1 MLKSQGDLKKRVTKQ
16 SESCTL
22 EPKDIWGPHSI
33 LRYSQVIPSVQS
45 PLCQFWFPIVGFTE
59 KQLLESF
66 EKRFRSYKSNR
77 KKMADMPLRPPIFY
91 SPPPRF
97 ERTTRQGTDKKG
109 SLGFPWLG
117 LTGHL
122 IKEKEGKIGNKSS
135 LVLKLINKNMA
146 ADLEAINS
154 ARQNVEDLMRE
165 IHTRWQQQ
173 LLLP

>member
-1 MLKSQGDLKKRVTKQ
+1 
-16 SESCTL
+16 
-22 EPKDIWGPHSI
+22 
-33 LRYSQVIPSVQS
+33 VIPSVQS

-59 KQLLESF
+59 QQLLESF
-66 EKRFRSYKSNR
+66 EKRFRSYSYKSNR
-77 KKMADMPLRPPIFY
+77 KKRAGMPLRLPLTGETGPPPIFY
-91 SPPPRF
+91 SPPNSF
-97 ERTTRQGTDKKG
+97 KRTTRQIADKTEK
-109 SLGFPWLG
+109 LGFPWLG

-154 ARQNVEDLMRE
+154 ARQNVEGLMRE

>member
-1 MLKSQGDLKKRVTKQ
+1 
-16 SESCTL
+16 
-22 EPKDIWGPHSI
+22 
-33 LRYSQVIPSVQS
+33 
-45 PLCQFWFPIVGFTE
+45 
-59 KQLLESF
+59 
-66 EKRFRSYKSNR
+66 
-77 KKMADMPLRPPIFY
+77 MAGMPLRLPLTGETGPPPILY

-97 ERTTRQGTDKKG
+97 EKTIRIQGTDKKG
-109 SLGFPWLG
+109 RLGFLWLG